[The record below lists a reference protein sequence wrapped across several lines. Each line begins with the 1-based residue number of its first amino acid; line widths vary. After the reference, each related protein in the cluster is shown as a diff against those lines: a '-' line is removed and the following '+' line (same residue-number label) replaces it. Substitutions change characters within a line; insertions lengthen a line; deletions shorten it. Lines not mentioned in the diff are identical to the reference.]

1 MTYPQ
6 QSSNGPE
13 RIPTQVFTAAHE
25 ATMAVANAIA
35 DLIRLKASQNAM
47 CVLGLATG
55 STPMSVYNELVRM
68 HRQDALSFANV
79 VCFNLDE
86 YYPMQPREL
95 QSYVRFMREHLFDH
109 IDIKPENVHIP
120 DGTVAL
126 SEVQAYCDS
135 YEQAIAAAGGIDL
148 QLLGIG
154 RTGHIGFNEPGSA
167 RTSRT
172 RVITLDRLT
181 RRDAAADFFGE
192 DYVPRRGVTMGVAT
206 ILEAKQILLLAFGEN
221 KSAVLSHAIE
231 GPVTESIP
239 ASFLQQHG
247 NTRILL
253 DEAAAADLTR
263 YHSPWLVNP
272 VVHWD
277 AATVRKAVIWLAQ
290 KLKKPILKLTVA
302 DYNENSLQDMLAE
315 QGSAYDINI
324 RVFRSLQQTITGWP
338 GGKPG
343 SARQAG
349 DVPKPRDK
357 VFPKRVLVFSPHPD
371 DDVISMGGTL
381 IRLAS
386 QGHETHVAYQT
397 SGGIA
402 VFDHCALRF
411 ADFAVAFNRL
421 FGIDHA
427 RTAQLEQHIE
437 QFLRHKMPGQVD
449 SPEIQQL
456 KAMIRR
462 GEARSAGRLCG
473 LKLENLHFLDMP
485 FYDTGTV
492 VKRQLSDADI
502 QLIVDLMEQVQ
513 PHQIYAAG
521 DLSDPHGTHRV
532 CLRAIEL
539 ALGRCKN
546 SPWLAD
552 GELWLYRGA
561 WQEWEPDC
569 VDMAVP
575 LSPEEL
581 LCKRNAIFRHES
593 QKDRALFPGS
603 DDREFWQR
611 AEARNRRTAVLY
623 DELGLSEYEAIEAFR
638 RWTPKLV

>member
-1 MTYPQ
+1 MTYLR
-6 QSSNGPE
+6 QSPNGPE
-13 RIPTQVFTAAHE
+13 KIPTEVFATAHE
-25 ATMAVANAIA
+25 ATLAVATIIA
-35 DLIRLKASQNAM
+35 DLIRRKAAQKTT

-68 HRQDALSFANV
+68 HRQEGLSFANV

-95 QSYVRFMREHLFDH
+95 QSYVRFMHEHLFAN
-109 IDIKPENVHIP
+109 IDIDPANVHIP

-126 SEVQAYCDS
+126 GDVQAFCDS
-135 YEQAIAAAGGIDL
+135 YEQAIFAAGGIDL
-148 QLLGIG
+148 QLLGVG

-167 RTSRT
+167 ETSRT
-172 RVITLDRLT
+172 RLITLDRLT

-192 DYVPRRGVTMGVAT
+192 DYVPRRGITMGVAT
-206 ILEAKQILLLAFGEN
+206 ILEARQIVLLAFGEN
-221 KSAVLSHAIE
+221 KSAVLSQAIE
-231 GPVTESIP
+231 GPITESVP
-239 ASFLQQHG
+239 ASFLQQHD
-247 NTRILL
+247 NIRILL
-253 DEAAAADLTR
+253 DGAAAAGLTR
-263 YHSPWLVNP
+263 CRSPWLAGP

-277 AATVRKAVIWLAQ
+277 APTVRKAVIWLAQ
-290 KLKKPILKLTVA
+290 KLNKPILKLTVA

-315 QGSAYDINI
+315 QGSAYDVNI

-343 SARQAG
+343 SARQTG
-349 DVPKPRDK
+349 DVPKPHDR

-386 QGHETHVAYQT
+386 QGHEVHVAYQT

-421 FGIDHA
+421 FGIDHG
-427 RTAQLEQHIE
+427 RTADLEAHIE
-437 QFLRHKMPGQVD
+437 QFLRHKLPGQVD
-449 SPEIQQL
+449 SPEVQEL

-502 QLIVDLMEQVQ
+502 KLIVDLTERIQ

-532 CLRAIEL
+532 CLKAIEL
-539 ALGRCKN
+539 ALGGVKDN
-546 SPWLAD
+546 AWLAEC
-552 GELWLYRGA
+552 ELWLYRGA

-569 VDMAVP
+569 IDMAVP

-581 LCKRNAIFRHES
+581 LGKRNAIFRHES

-611 AEARNRRTAVLY
+611 AEDRNRRTAVLY
-623 DELGLSEYEAIEAFR
+623 DKLGLSEYEAIEAFR
-638 RWTPKLV
+638 RWTPKLT

>member
-1 MTYPQ
+1 MTNPPQ
-6 QSSNGPE
+6 SPNSTE
-13 RIPTQVFTAAHE
+13 KIPTEVYSTARE
-25 ATMAVANAIA
+25 ATVAVATVIP
-35 DLIRLKASQNAM
+35 DLIRLKAAQNTT

-68 HRQDALSFANV
+68 HREEALSFANV

-86 YYPMQPREL
+86 YYPMQPQAL
-95 QSYVRFMREHLFDH
+95 QSYVRFMREHLFNN
-109 IDIKPENVHIP
+109 IDIDPANVHIP

-126 SEVQAYCDS
+126 GDIQAYCDS
-135 YEQAIAAAGGIDL
+135 YEQAIFAAGGVDL

-172 RVITLDRLT
+172 QLITLDRLT

-206 ILEAKQILLLAFGEN
+206 ILEARQIVLLAFGEN
-221 KSAVLSHAIE
+221 KSAVLAQAIE
-231 GPVTESIP
+231 GPVTETVP
-239 ASFLQQHG
+239 ASFLQHH
-247 NTRILL
+247 NNIRILL
-253 DEAAAADLTR
+253 R
-263 YHSPWLVNP
+263 PPWPVNP
-272 VVHWD
+272 VVQWD
-277 AATVRKAVIWLAQ
+277 ALTVRKAVIWLAQ
-290 KLKKPILKLTVA
+290 KLNKPILKLTVA

-315 QGSAYDINI
+315 QGSAYDVNI

-349 DVPKPRDK
+349 DVPKPHDK
-357 VFPKRVLVFSPHPD
+357 VFPKRVLAFSPHPD

-386 QGHETHVAYQT
+386 QGHDVHVAYQT

-411 ADFAVAFNRL
+411 TDFAVAFNRL

-427 RTAQLEQHIE
+427 RAADLEAHIE
-437 QFLRHKMPGQVD
+437 QFLRHKLPGQVD
-449 SPEIQQL
+449 SPEVQEL
-456 KAMIRR
+456 KATIRR

-492 VKRQLSDADI
+492 VKRQLCEADI
-502 QLIVDLMEQVQ
+502 KLIVDLVERVQ

-539 ALGRCKN
+539 ALGRVKD
-546 SPWLAD
+546 SPWLAEC
-552 GELWLYRGA
+552 ELWLYRGA

-569 VDMAVP
+569 IDMAVP

-611 AEARNRRTAVLY
+611 AEDRNRRTAVLY
-623 DELGLSEYEAIEAFR
+623 DKLGLSEYEAIEAFR
-638 RWTPKLV
+638 RWVPKLG